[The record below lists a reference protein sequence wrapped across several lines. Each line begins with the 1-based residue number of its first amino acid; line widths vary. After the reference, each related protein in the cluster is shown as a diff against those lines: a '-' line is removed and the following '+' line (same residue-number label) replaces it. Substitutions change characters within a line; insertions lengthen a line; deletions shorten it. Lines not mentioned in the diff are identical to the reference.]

1 VVKHLALGSGET
13 LDNIT
18 SSRQIEQAAQTQLPA
33 QVLMQRAGLA
43 VAKLAL
49 ALQPHARHIWIA
61 CGSGNNGGDGWVAA
75 THLQHWGKQVFVT
88 WLGSAEKSPKDSVMA
103 YQAAVAAGLS
113 VSPQVPE
120 QYDLAIDALLG
131 IGATGRQPSTEL
143 AACIHHLNHSGAPVL
158 AVDVPSGL
166 CADTGRWLH
175 TPVKA
180 SHTLSLLTLKPGLFT
195 AEGRDASGDVW
206 WDDLGVDCAALRQ
219 GAPTARLNHR
229 PKDIPRLH
237 ASHKGSYGDLAVIG
251 GASGMTGAAI
261 LAARAALHAGS
272 GRVYLALLD
281 TTSLSVDLLQPEL
294 MFRSVDSLTLSAM
307 SVVCGCGGGPSLGR
321 YLASIVATAHS
332 LVLDADALNTLA
344 TDADLQRAV
353 RDRTKGGLTT
363 ILTPHPLEAARLL
376 QVNTRQVQ
384 QNRLG
389 SAAQLAQQFDCVVI
403 LKGSGTVI
411 AAPGQTSVINLTGNA
426 RLATAGTGD
435 VLAGMV
441 GAKIAMCTDPFD
453 AACEAVFEHGYG
465 AHVSP
470 RTRNLTASELTH
482 QMTRHP

>member
-1 VVKHLALGSGET
+1 VKHITLGSGEV

-18 SSRQIEQAAQTQLPA
+18 NSRQIEQAGQALLPA
-33 QVLMQRAGLA
+33 HVLMQRAGLV

-49 ALQPHARHIWIA
+49 AIQPHAQRIWIA

-75 THLQHWGKQVFVT
+75 THLQQWGKQVFIT
-88 WLGSAEKSPKDSVMA
+88 WLGSVEKSPKDSLMA
-103 YQAAVAAGLS
+103 YQAAVEAGLS

-131 IGATGRQPSTEL
+131 IGATCREPSREL

-158 AVDVPSGL
+158 AVDIPSGL
-166 CADTGRWLH
+166 CADTGRVLH

-206 WDDLGVDCAALRQ
+206 WDDLGVDCATLRQ
-219 GAPTARLNHR
+219 GAATARLNQHPKNVPR
-229 PKDIPRLH
+229 PH

-251 GASGMTGAAI
+251 GASGMTGSAI
-261 LAARAALHAGS
+261 LAARAALHTGA

-281 TTSLSVDLLQPEL
+281 NTALSVDLLQPEL
-294 MFRSVDSLTLSAM
+294 MFRSVDSLTLSSM
-307 SVVCGCGGGPSLGR
+307 TVVCGCGGGSSLGA
-321 YLASIVATAHS
+321 YLASIVATARA
-332 LVLDADALNTLA
+332 LVLDADALNTLS
-344 TDADLQRAV
+344 TDADLQHAV
-353 RDRTKGGLTT
+353 RERAMRGLTT
-363 ILTPHPLEAARLL
+363 VLTPHPLEAARLL
-376 QVNTRQVQ
+376 QEDTRHVQ

-389 SAAQLAQQFDCVVI
+389 SAAQLAQRFDCVVV

-411 AAPGQTSVINLTGNA
+411 AAPGQTTVINLTGNA

-441 GAKIAMCTDPFD
+441 GAKIAMGLDPLV
-453 AACEAVFEHGYG
+453 AACEAVYQHGYT
-465 AHVSP
+465 AQTFPS
-470 RTRNLTASELTH
+470 TSNLTASELIH
-482 QMTRHP
+482 QMASNP